1 VDEKDRRIGRLA
13 KWLRAQHDSVDF
25 EHALGHGDSSP
36 AASAIARAWIFST
49 SCTRKTHRSATLEGC
64 SRRRQDVVV
73 QLHEVEIVATPAE
86 TAEVLGRTIR
96 PLLRD

>member
-1 VDEKDRRIGRLA
+1 
-13 KWLRAQHDSVDF
+13 
-25 EHALGHGDSSP
+25 
-36 AASAIARAWIFST
+36 
-49 SCTRKTHRSATLEGC
+49 
-64 SRRRQDVVV
+64 V